1 MQANKEELLM
11 AEIRREEEMYRIPD
25 ENGDEHLFAEIFRMT
40 SDRSKKTFVVLEPV
54 GNPETEDEDDD
65 TIEVYAFEIEE
76 LEDGE
81 FILKLVED
89 DDDFEEVMEAFDIVN
104 DEVGLD

>member
-1 MQANKEELLM
+1 M

-54 GNPETEDEDDD
+54 GAPETEDED

-89 DDDFEEVMEAFDIVN
+89 DEDFDEVMEAFDIVN

>member
-1 MQANKEELLM
+1 M

-40 SDRSKKTFVVLEPV
+40 SDRTKKTFVVLEPV
-54 GNPETEDEDDD
+54 GSPESEDED

-89 DDDFEEVMEAFDIVN
+89 DDDFNEVMEAFDIVN